1 MGAGGAGVPLRE
13 LGLVLLVACAVTYL
27 TTGIIR
33 HVLVRAGKV
42 DPVRERDVHKHPT
55 PQMGGVAMFTGFLV
69 AVFVAQQLPALNRGF
84 QPITP
89 EMGAVVCAGFVIVMV
104 GILDDFLE
112 LDALTKLIGQT
123 LGAVVMSLM
132 GLTWTLIYLP
142 FGGGTT
148 VVLDQVLSTVLTAFV
163 TVSLINALNFVDGS
177 DGLAAGVGMI
187 TGGAILTF
195 ALTILH
201 DQGGA
206 VSAYPPAI
214 IGAGLVGVCLGFLPH
229 NFAPARIFMGDTGS
243 MLIGLL
249 LAAAS
254 TSASGKI
261 NLSLYGVADVFA
273 VMAPVIVAAGCVCV
287 PLAEL
292 FITVVR
298 RLLTGQSMAVPD
310 KNHLHHQLM
319 RHGHTPRQVAL
330 AIYLWTFAVAFGAVA
345 FTVLPVYDALFGFFL
360 ALVLAF
366 IATIAPVLDKRSRD
380 RENASPG
387 SLPVT

>member
-1 MGAGGAGVPLRE
+1 MGSGGAGVPLRE

-27 TTGIIR
+27 ATGIVR
-33 HVLVRAGKV
+33 YVLVRTDKV
-42 DPVRERDVHKHPT
+42 DPVRERDVHKNPT
-55 PQMGGVAMFTGFLV
+55 PQMGGVAMFTGFLA
-69 AVFVAQQLPALNRGF
+69 AVFLAQQLPALNRGF

-89 EMGAVVCAGFVIVMV
+89 EMGAVAWAGLVIVLV
-104 GILDDFLE
+104 GIIDDFFE
-112 LDALTKLIGQT
+112 LDVLAKLIGQI

-132 GLTWTLIYLP
+132 GLTWTLIYFP

-163 TVSLINALNFVDGS
+163 TVALINALNFVDGS
-177 DGLAAGVGMI
+177 DGLAAGVGLI

-195 ALTILH
+195 SLTILH

-214 IGAGLVGVCLGFLPH
+214 IGAGLVGICLGFLPH

-249 LAAAS
+249 LAAGS

-261 NLSLYGVADVFA
+261 NLSLYGVADIFA
-273 VMAPVIVAAGCVCV
+273 VMAPMIVAVGCVCV

-292 FITVVR
+292 CLTVVR
-298 RLLTGQSMAVPD
+298 RLVTGQSMSVPD

-319 RHGHTPRQVAL
+319 RHGHSPRQVAVT
-330 AIYLWTFAVAFGAVA
+330 IYSWTFAVAFGAVA
-345 FTVLPVYDALFGFFL
+345 FTVLHVMEVLVGFFL
-360 ALVLAF
+360 AITLAF
-366 IATIAPVLDKRSRD
+366 IFTITPVLDKRKRD
-380 RENASPG
+380 RELSIDPPSPM
-387 SLPVT
+387 T